1 MYPSGMHVHGGH
13 DHNHPMNTHPILT
26 SLQTMS
32 SWQGAL
38 PLSDLALIRAEGPDA
53 ATFLHGQLS
62 QDVTHLGQTEARL
75 AAYCSA
81 KGRMQAS
88 ALLVRPSEDQVWLVT
103 DAGILPGW
111 LKRLKMFVLRSKVQ
125 LAEGG
130 LQIWGLAGQATEQ
143 ALGDAALAPVW
154 SSQPHGGGQLVRLP
168 DVHHVPRW
176 LWLGAP
182 EAATWLAEL
191 PALAGSAWSCLEV
204 LSGIPRVTEATFD
217 QFVPQMV
224 NFELVGGVNF
234 QKGCYPGQ
242 EIVARSQ
249 YRGTVKRRAFL
260 AQVDGPAR
268 AAQEVFASGDPGQP
282 AGMVILAAPVPA
294 DATTGTGAP
303 HLVLLELK
311 LAAAAQAVT
320 LGAPDGPV
328 LHFLPLPYDMP
339 SPDSDA

>member
-1 MYPSGMHVHGGH
+1 
-13 DHNHPMNTHPILT
+13 MNANPT
-26 SLQTMS
+26 SISQTVS

-38 PLSDLALIRAEGPDA
+38 PLADLALIRAEGPDA
-53 ATFLHGQLS
+53 AAFLHGQLS
-62 QDVTHLGQTEARL
+62 QDVSHLGPSEARL

-88 ALLVRPSEDQVWLVT
+88 ALLLRPTEDQVLLLT

-125 LAEGG
+125 LTEGG
-130 LQIWGLAGQATEQ
+130 LQAWGLVGASASK
-143 ALGDAALAPVW
+143 ALGESANTPVW
-154 SSQPHGGGQLVRLP
+154 TSRPHQSGHLVRLP
-168 DVHHVPRW
+168 DVQGLPRW
-176 LWLGAP
+176 LWLGTP
-182 EAATWLAEL
+182 DAAGWLQ
-191 PALAGSAWSCLEV
+191 ALAPLSGSAWSCLEV

-260 AQVDGPAR
+260 AEVPGR
-268 AAQEVFASGDPGQP
+268 AMPGQEVFAASDPGQP
-282 AGMVILAAPVPA
+282 AGMVILAAQLPQAASASSEALDV
-294 DATTGTGAP
+294 
-303 HLVLLELK
+303 VLIELK
-311 LAAAAQAVT
+311 LASAAEAIT

-328 LHFLPLPYDMP
+328 LRLLPLPYDMP

>member
-1 MYPSGMHVHGGH
+1 
-13 DHNHPMNTHPILT
+13 MNATAPLT
-26 SLQTMS
+26 PLHIDS

-53 ATFLHGQLS
+53 AAFLHGQLS
-62 QDVTHLGQTEARL
+62 QDVTHLGPGEARL

-88 ALLVRPSEDQVWLVT
+88 ALMLRPTDEQVWLVT
-103 DAGILPGW
+103 DAGIQPGW

-125 LAEGG
+125 LSGG
-130 LQIWGLAGQATEQ
+130 DETTQLWGLAGQAALQ
-143 ALGDAALAPVW
+143 ALGDAGQGAVW
-154 SSQPHGGGQLVRLP
+154 SSQPHASGQLVRLP
-168 DVHHVPRW
+168 DVQHVPRW
-176 LWLGAP
+176 LWIGAP
-182 EAATWLAEL
+182 EAAAWLGTLPSL
-191 PALAGSAWSCLEV
+191 PATAWSCMEV
-204 LSGIPRVTEATFD
+204 LSGIPRITEATFD

-268 AAQEVFASGDPGQP
+268 AAQEVFAAGDPGQP
-282 AGMVILAAPVPA
+282 AGMVILAAPAPEA
-294 DATTGTGAP
+294 GAAGAQ
-303 HLVLLELK
+303 HVVLLELK
-311 LAAAAQAVT
+311 LAAATEQVT

-328 LHFLPLPYDMP
+328 LRFLPLPYDMP

>member
-1 MYPSGMHVHGGH
+1 
-13 DHNHPMNTHPILT
+13 MNANPI
-26 SLQTMS
+26 SLPQTVS

-53 ATFLHGQLS
+53 AAFLHGQLS
-62 QDVTHLGQTEARL
+62 QDVNHLGPTEARL

-88 ALLVRPSEDQVWLVT
+88 SLLLRPAQEQVWLLT

-125 LAEGG
+125 LTEGG
-130 LQIWGLAGQATEQ
+130 MQAWGLAGESASKS
-143 ALGDAALAPVW
+143 LGDAAKAPVW
-154 SSQPHGGGQLVRLP
+154 SSQPHASGQLVRLP
-168 DVHHVPRW
+168 DVQQVPRW

-182 EAATWLAEL
+182 EAAAWLANL
-191 PALAGSAWSCLEV
+191 PALPESAWSCLEV

-260 AQVDGPAR
+260 AEVQGPAKPG
-268 AAQEVFASGDPGQP
+268 QEVFASSDAAQP
-282 AGMVILAAPVPA
+282 AGMVVLAAQLPQQA
-294 DATTGTGAP
+294 DAPNEAP
-303 HLVLLELK
+303 HVVLLELK
-311 LAAAAQAVT
+311 LASATDEIT
-320 LGAPDGPV
+320 LGAADGPA
-328 LHFLPLPYDMP
+328 LRLLPLPYAMP
-339 SPDSDA
+339 SPDGDA

>member
-1 MYPSGMHVHGGH
+1 MNANTPQTTQMLHVA
-13 DHNHPMNTHPILT
+13 P
-26 SLQTMS
+26 

-38 PLSDLALIRAEGPDA
+38 PLSELAVIRAD
-53 ATFLHGQLS
+53 
-62 QDVTHLGQTEARL
+62 LGSSEARL

-88 ALLVRPSEDQVWLVT
+88 ALLMRPAEDQVWLVT

-125 LAEGG
+125 LSEAGV
-130 LQIWGLAGQATEQ
+130 QVWGLAGQAALQ

-154 SSQPHGGGQLVRLP
+154 SRQSHATGQLTRLP
-168 DVHHVPRW
+168 DVQGVPRW
-176 LWLGAP
+176 LWLGTP
-182 EAATWLAEL
+182 EASVWLGEL
-191 PALAGSAWSCLEV
+191 PTLAAQAWSCLEV
-204 LSGIPRVTEATFD
+204 LSGIPRITEATFD

-260 AQVDGPAR
+260 AEVDGPAQ
-268 AAQEVFASGDPGQP
+268 AAQEVFAAGDAGQP
-282 AGMVILAAPVPA
+282 AGMVVLAAALPA
-294 DATTGTGAP
+294 EAASSPGA

-311 LAAAAQAVT
+311 VAAAAEVVT
-320 LGAPDGPV
+320 LGAPEGRV

-339 SPDSDA
+339 SPEGEA

>member
-1 MYPSGMHVHGGH
+1 MPE
-13 DHNHPMNTHPILT
+13 
-26 SLQTMS
+26 
-32 SWQGAL
+32 
-38 PLSDLALIRAEGPDA
+38 LALIRAEGPDA

-62 QDVTHLGQTEARL
+62 QDVTHLGPGEARL
-75 AAYCSA
+75 AAYCSV

-88 ALLVRPSEDQVWLVT
+88 ALMLRPSEEQVLLVT
-103 DAGILPGW
+103 DAGIQPGW

-125 LAEGG
+125 LIDGG
-130 LQIWGLAGQATEQ
+130 EATQLWGLVGQAALQ
-143 ALGDAALAPVW
+143 ALGEAAHGAVW
-154 SSQPHGGGQLVRLP
+154 SSQPHAAGQLVRLP
-168 DVHHVPRW
+168 DVHETPRW
-176 LWLGAP
+176 LWIGAP
-182 EAATWLAEL
+182 EASAWLGALPVL
-191 PALAGSAWSCLEV
+191 PAEAWSCLEV
-204 LSGIPRVTEATFD
+204 LSGIPRVTAATFD

-260 AQVDGPAR
+260 AQVSGPAQ

-282 AGMVILAAPVPA
+282 AGMVILAAPVP
-294 DATTGTGAP
+294 GASALAAENP
-303 HLVLLELK
+303 HVVLLELK
-311 LAAAAQAVT
+311 LAAATAEVT

-328 LHFLPLPYDMP
+328 LRFLPLPYDMP

>member
-1 MYPSGMHVHGGH
+1 
-13 DHNHPMNTHPILT
+13 MNADLLQT
-26 SLQTMS
+26 SLQTIS
-32 SWQGAL
+32 SWQGAA
-38 PLSDLALIRAEGPDA
+38 PLSELALIRAQGPDA
-53 ATFLHGQLS
+53 ANFLHGQLS
-62 QDVTHLGQTEARL
+62 QDVTHLGPTEARL

-88 ALLVRPSEDQVWLVT
+88 ALMLRPADDQVWLVT
-103 DAGILPGW
+103 DASILPGW
-111 LKRLKMFVLRSKVQ
+111 IKRLKMFVLRSKVQ

-130 LQIWGLAGQATEQ
+130 AQVWGLAGEAAQQAI
-143 ALGDAALAPVW
+143 GDAAHAPVW
-154 SSQPHGGGQLVRLP
+154 SSQPHAGGQLVRLP
-168 DVHHVPRW
+168 DVQHLPRW

-182 EAATWLAEL
+182 EASAWLSALPTL
-191 PALAGSAWSCLEV
+191 PAAAWSCLEV

-260 AQVDGPAR
+260 AQVDGPAQ
-268 AAQEVFASGDPGQP
+268 AAQEVFASTDPGQP
-282 AGMVILAAPVPA
+282 AGMVILAAPWPA
-294 DATTGTGAP
+294 DAGTSAQQP
-303 HLVLLELK
+303 HFVLVELK
-311 LAAAAQAVT
+311 LAAAAEVVT

>member
-1 MYPSGMHVHGGH
+1 
-13 DHNHPMNTHPILT
+13 MNATP
-26 SLQTMS
+26 LQTQLETLS
-32 SWQGAL
+32 AWQGAL
-38 PLSDLALIRAEGPDA
+38 PLPELALIRAEGADA

-62 QDVTHLGQTEARL
+62 QDVTHLAPDSARL
-75 AAYCSA
+75 AAYCSV

-88 ALLVRPSEDQVWLVT
+88 ALLVRPADDQVWLLT

-111 LKRLKMFVLRSKVQ
+111 LKRLRMFVLRSKVQ
-125 LAEGG
+125 LSEGG
-130 LQIWGLAGQATEQ
+130 VQAWGLAGQAASQ
-143 ALGDAALAPVW
+143 ALGELGQAPVW
-154 SSQPHGGGQLVRLP
+154 SCQPHETGQLVRLP
-168 DVHHVPRW
+168 DVHGVPRW
-176 LWLGAP
+176 LWLGQP
-182 EAATWLAEL
+182 EAASWLNTL
-191 PALAGSAWSCLEV
+191 PALTAAAWSCLEV

-260 AQVDGPAR
+260 AELDGPAK
-268 AAQEVFASGDPGQP
+268 AGQEVFASGDPAQP
-282 AGMVILAAPVPA
+282 AGMVILAAAVPP
-294 DATTGTGAP
+294 DAAP
-303 HLVLLELK
+303 SGRDVHLVLTELK
-311 LAAAAQAVT
+311 LASAAEVVT

-328 LHFLPLPYDMP
+328 LRFIPLPYDMP

>member
-1 MYPSGMHVHGGH
+1 M
-13 DHNHPMNTHPILT
+13 NQIAHPPLLPF
-26 SLQTMS
+26 SQLVPA
-32 SWQGAL
+32 WQGAL
-38 PLSDLALIRAEGPDA
+38 PLSDQSLIRAEGPDA
-53 ATFLHGQLS
+53 AAFLHGQLS
-62 QDVTHLGQTEARL
+62 QDVIHLGPHEARL

-88 ALLVRPSEDQVWLVT
+88 ALLLRPADDQVWLLT

-125 LAEGG
+125 LSEGG
-130 LQIWGLAGQATEQ
+130 LQVWGLAG
-143 ALGDAALAPVW
+143 DAALHALGEVGHAAVW
-154 SSQPHGGGQLVRLP
+154 SHRPHAGGQLVRLP
-168 DVHHVPRW
+168 DVQQMPRW
-176 LWLGAP
+176 LWVGAP
-182 EAATWLAEL
+182 EAAVWLGDLPGL
-191 PALAGSAWSCLEV
+191 PAAAWACMEV
-204 LSGIPRVTEATFD
+204 LSGIPRITEATFD

-260 AQVDGPAR
+260 AEVDGIAQ

-282 AGMVILAAPVPA
+282 AGMVILAAPVPVEPG
-294 DATTGTGAP
+294 TTTDAP
-303 HLVLLELK
+303 HVVLLELK
-311 LAAAAQAVT
+311 LAAATESVT

-328 LHFLPLPYDMP
+328 LRFLPLPYDMP

>member
-1 MYPSGMHVHGGH
+1 
-13 DHNHPMNTHPILT
+13 MNANSP
-26 SLQTMS
+26 QMPQVAP

-38 PLSDLALIRAEGPDA
+38 PLPELAVIRAEGPDA
-53 ATFLHGQLS
+53 APFLHGQLS
-62 QDVTHLGQTEARL
+62 QDVIHQGNTEARL

-88 ALLVRPSEDQVWLVT
+88 ALLLRPAQDKVWLVS

-130 LQIWGLAGQATEQ
+130 VQVWGLAGQTALQ

-154 SSQPHGGGQLVRLP
+154 SSQPHAAGQLVRLP
-168 DVHHVPRW
+168 DVQQVPRW

-182 EAATWLAEL
+182 EASAWLGEL
-191 PALAGSAWSCLEV
+191 PAMPAAAWSCLEV
-204 LSGIPRVTEATFD
+204 LSGIPRITEATFD

-260 AQVDGPAR
+260 AEVDAPAQ
-268 AAQEVFASGDPGQP
+268 AAQEVFAAGDAGQP
-282 AGMVILAAPVPA
+282 AGMVVLAAALPA
-294 DATTGTGAP
+294 EAAAPAGT

-311 LAAAAQAVT
+311 IAAAAGEVT

-328 LHFLPLPYDMP
+328 LRFLPLPYDMP

>member
-1 MYPSGMHVHGGH
+1 MNANTPQTSHVA
-13 DHNHPMNTHPILT
+13 P
-26 SLQTMS
+26 

-38 PLSDLALIRAEGPDA
+38 PLPELAVIRAEGPDA
-53 ATFLHGQLS
+53 APFLHGQLS
-62 QDVTHLGQTEARL
+62 QDVIHQGSSEARL

-88 ALLVRPSEDQVWLVT
+88 ALLLRPTEDQVWLVT

-125 LAEGG
+125 LADGG
-130 LQIWGLAGQATEQ
+130 VQVWGLAGQAALQ
-143 ALGDAALAPVW
+143 ALGDAAQGPVW
-154 SSQPHGGGQLVRLP
+154 SSQPHATGWLIRLP
-168 DVHHVPRW
+168 DVQGVPRW
-176 LWLGAP
+176 LWLGA
-182 EAATWLAEL
+182 ADASAWLDEL
-191 PALAGSAWSCLEV
+191 PALAAQAWSCLEV
-204 LSGIPRVTEATFD
+204 LSGIPRITEATFD

-260 AQVDGPAR
+260 AEVDGHAQ
-268 AAQEVFASGDPGQP
+268 AAQEVFAAGDTGQP
-282 AGMVILAAPVPA
+282 AGMVVLAAALPA
-294 DATTGTGAP
+294 DVAVSPGA

-311 LAAAAQAVT
+311 VGAATETVT
-320 LGAPDGPV
+320 LGTPDGPA
-328 LHFLPLPYDMP
+328 LRFLPLPYDMP

>member
-1 MYPSGMHVHGGH
+1 MEGMIII
-13 DHNHPMNTHPILT
+13 NPMNAT
-26 SLQTMS
+26 STQPPLHIDS

-38 PLSDLALIRAEGPDA
+38 PLSDLALILAEGPDA
-53 ATFLHGQLS
+53 AAFLHGQLS
-62 QDVTHLGQTEARL
+62 QDVTHLGPGEARL

-88 ALLVRPSEDQVWLVT
+88 ALVLRPTDEQVWLVT
-103 DAGILPGW
+103 DAGIQPGW

-125 LAEGG
+125 LSDGG
-130 LQIWGLAGQATEQ
+130 SAVQAWGLAGQAALQ
-143 ALGDAALAPVW
+143 ALGDAGNAPVW
-154 SSQPHGGGQLVRLP
+154 SSQPHASGQLVRLP
-168 DVHHVPRW
+168 DVQHVPRW
-176 LWLGAP
+176 LWMGAP
-182 EAATWLAEL
+182 EAASWLKALPPL
-191 PALAGSAWSCLEV
+191 PANAWSCLEV
-204 LSGIPRVTEATFD
+204 LSGIARITEATFD

-260 AQVDGPAR
+260 AEVEGPAR
-268 AAQEVFASGDPGQP
+268 AAQEVFAANDGGQP
-282 AGMVILAAPVPA
+282 AGMVILAAPLSES
-294 DATTGTGAP
+294 DAATAP

-311 LAAAAQAVT
+311 LASAAETVT
-320 LGAPDGPV
+320 LGGPDGPV
-328 LHFLPLPYDMP
+328 LRFLPLPYDMP

>member
-1 MYPSGMHVHGGH
+1 MEGMIIIT
-13 DHNHPMNTHPILT
+13 PMNANPI
-26 SLQTMS
+26 SLSQTAS

-38 PLSDLALIRAEGPDA
+38 PLSELALIRAEGPDA
-53 ATFLHGQLS
+53 AAFLHGQLS
-62 QDVTHLGQTEARL
+62 QDVSHLGPSEARL

-88 ALLVRPSEDQVWLVT
+88 ALLLRPTEDQVLLLT

-111 LKRLKMFVLRSKVQ
+111 LKRLKMFVLRSKV
-125 LAEGG
+125 LLSEGG
-130 LQIWGLAGQATEQ
+130 LQAWGLAGASASK
-143 ALGDAALAPVW
+143 ALGDAANAPVW
-154 SSQPHGGGQLVRLP
+154 SSQRHESGHLVRLP
-168 DVHHVPRW
+168 DVQGVPRW

-182 EAATWLAEL
+182 DATAWLG
-191 PALAGSAWSCLEV
+191 ALGPLSSSAWSCLEV

-260 AQVDGPAR
+260 AEVAGR
-268 AAQEVFASGDPGQP
+268 AAPGQEVFAASDTGQP
-282 AGMVILAAPVPA
+282 AGMVILAAALPQE
-294 DATTGTGAP
+294 TGASGEAL
-303 HLVLLELK
+303 HVVLLELK
-311 LAAAAQAVT
+311 LASAAEVIT
-320 LGAPDGPV
+320 LGSPDGPV
-328 LHFLPLPYDMP
+328 LRLLPLPYDMP

>member
-1 MYPSGMHVHGGH
+1 
-13 DHNHPMNTHPILT
+13 MNANPIPLA
-26 SLQTMS
+26 QTVS

-38 PLSDLALIRAEGPDA
+38 PLSDLALIQAEGPDA
-53 ATFLHGQLS
+53 AAFLHGQLS
-62 QDVTHLGQTEARL
+62 QDVSHLGPSEARL
-75 AAYCSA
+75 AAYCSV

-88 ALLVRPSEDQVWLVT
+88 ALLLRPAEEQVWLLT

-125 LAEGG
+125 LTEGG
-130 LQIWGLAGQATEQ
+130 LQAWGLAGDSAAK
-143 ALGDAALAPVW
+143 ALGEAAKAPVW
-154 SSQPHGGGQLVRLP
+154 SSQPHASGQLVRLP
-168 DVHHVPRW
+168 DVQQVPRW

-182 EAATWLAEL
+182 DAAAWLGDLSAL
-191 PALAGSAWSCLEV
+191 PSAAWSCLEV

-260 AQVDGPAR
+260 AQVQGR
-268 AAQEVFASGDPGQP
+268 ATPGQEVFAASDAGQP
-282 AGMVILAAPVPA
+282 AGMVVLAAQLPQEA
-294 DATTGTGAP
+294 DDSNEAL
-303 HLVLLELK
+303 HVVLLELK
-311 LAAAAQAVT
+311 LASAAEVIT
-320 LGAPDGPV
+320 LGAADGPA
-328 LHFLPLPYDMP
+328 LRLLPLPYDMP

>member
-1 MYPSGMHVHGGH
+1 M
-13 DHNHPMNTHPILT
+13 
-26 SLQTMS
+26 
-32 SWQGAL
+32 
-38 PLSDLALIRAEGPDA
+38 IRAEGPDA
-53 ATFLHGQLS
+53 APFLHGQLS
-62 QDVTHLGQTEARL
+62 QDVTHQGSTEARL

-88 ALLVRPSEDQVWLVT
+88 ALLLRPAEDKVWLVT

-130 LQIWGLAGQATEQ
+130 LQAWGLAGQAALQ
-143 ALGDAALAPVW
+143 ALGDAGHAPVW
-154 SSQPHGGGQLVRLP
+154 SSQPHAAGQLVRLP
-168 DVHHVPRW
+168 DVQHVPRW

-182 EAATWLAEL
+182 EASGWLGEMPAL
-191 PALAGSAWSCLEV
+191 PAAAWSCLEV
-204 LSGIPRVTEATFD
+204 LSGIPRITEATFD

-224 NFELVGGVNF
+224 NFDLVGGVNF

-260 AQVDGPAR
+260 AQVNGPAQ
-268 AAQEVFASGDPGQP
+268 AGQEVFAAGDAGQP
-282 AGMVILAAPVPA
+282 AGLVVLAAALPA
-294 DATTGTGAP
+294 DAAAQAGT

-311 LAAAAQAVT
+311 IAAAAGEVT